1 MGKKYNAG
9 VKIAPAVESEIVFFF
24 SAYEGIKPSRA
35 KAIKQGNK
43 ALAQV
48 EQDGRKDR
56 PSNHKMSSDKR
67 GRRPVIVAEVNSE
80 VSMIVDEETLNHLT
94 ITADWAGYWKG
105 GKGRNAKTELLAA
118 VGSRTIKAVH
128 LYPAESGIAV
138 PTQLAL
144 GVGYSEEEL
153 GLFLEALDFE
163 YNSGYGNQE
172 LDGTIW
178 FEDGTWMTRREYDG
192 SESWEKHQQPEL
204 PEICR

>member
-1 MGKKYNAG
+1 MGKKYSTVATTAQ
-9 VKIAPAVESEIVFFF
+9 VTELEAALAFEFV
-24 SAYEGIKPSRA
+24 AYEGIKPSRA
-35 KAIKQGNK
+35 AAIKQGNK
-43 ALAQV
+43 ALAMV
-48 EQDGRKDR
+48 LGDR
-56 PSNHKMSSDKR
+56 EPAANHKMSSDKR
-67 GRRPVIVAEVNSE
+67 GRRPVVAEVNSE
-80 VSMIVDEETLNHLT
+80 VAEVNSEDSEKSLT

-118 VGSRTIKAVH
+118 VGIGSRVKAAI
-128 LYPAESGIAV
+128 LYPAEFGIAV

-144 GVGYSEEEL
+144 GVGYSEEEWSR
-153 GLFLEALDFE
+153 FLEALDFE
-163 YNSGYGNQE
+163 YNSGYGSQE